1 MDYSSDLL
9 TRIQD
14 LSSQLTPPQEISAL
28 LDFDETEFK
37 ADINTPGHPARRA
50 FMKGYSET
58 ALRLRKQNLE
68 LVDAGSPAAD
78 EACRG
83 YLRRMIREIDI

>member
-14 LSSQLTPPQEISAL
+14 LSTHLTPLPEISPL
-28 LDFDETEFK
+28 LDIDERELR
-37 ADINTPGHPARRA
+37 DDVNTPGHDARRA
-50 FMKGYSET
+50 FMKGYAET
-58 ALRLRKQNLE
+58 ALKLRKQNLE

-83 YLRRMIREIDI
+83 YLKRMIRDIDI

>member
-1 MDYSSDLL
+1 MDYSNDLL
-9 TRIQD
+9 SKIQD
-14 LSSQLTPPQEISAL
+14 LSSNLTPPQEIAAL
-28 LDFDETEFK
+28 LDVDEKELR
-37 ADINTPGHPARRA
+37 DDLDTPGNPARRA

-58 ALRLRKQNLE
+58 ALRLRKQNLA

-83 YLRRMIREIDI
+83 YLARMIRDIDI

>member
-9 TRIQD
+9 TKIQD
-14 LSSQLTPPQEISAL
+14 LSSHLTPPAEISAL

-37 ADINTPGHPARRA
+37 NDINTPGHPARRA
-50 FMKGYSET
+50 FLRGFSET
-58 ALRLRKQNLE
+58 ALRLRKQNID
-68 LVDAGSPAAD
+68 LVNAGSPAAD

-83 YLRRMIREIDI
+83 YMRRMIRDIDI

>member
-1 MDYSSDLL
+1 
-9 TRIQD
+9 
-14 LSSQLTPPQEISAL
+14 
-28 LDFDETEFK
+28 LDFNEKEFL
-37 ADINTPGHPARRA
+37 DDVNTTGHPARRA

-83 YLRRMIREIDI
+83 YLRRMIRDIDI

>member
-1 MDYSSDLL
+1 MDYSDDLL

-14 LSSQLTPPQEISAL
+14 LSSQLTPPMEISVL
-28 LDFDETEFK
+28 LDIDEGEF
-37 ADINTPGHPARRA
+37 AVDLNTRGNPARKA
-50 FMKGYSET
+50 FLKGYASI
-58 ALRLRKQNLE
+58 ALKLRRQNLD

-83 YLRRMIREIDI
+83 YLKKMIRDIDL

>member
-1 MDYSSDLL
+1 M
-9 TRIQD
+9 
-14 LSSQLTPPQEISAL
+14 
-28 LDFDETEFK
+28 DFDEKEFRD
-37 ADINTPGHPARRA
+37 DINTPGNPARRA

-78 EACRG
+78 EACR
-83 YLRRMIREIDI
+83 DT

>member
-9 TRIQD
+9 TKIQD
-14 LSSQLTPPQEISAL
+14 LSSHLTPPVEISAL
-28 LDFDETEFK
+28 LDVDEKELL
-37 ADINTPGHPARRA
+37 DDLNTPGHPARRA

-58 ALRLRKQNLE
+58 ALKLRKQNLD

-83 YLRRMIREIDI
+83 YLKRMIRDIDL

>member
-1 MDYSSDLL
+1 LG
-9 TRIQD
+9 
-14 LSSQLTPPQEISAL
+14 
-28 LDFDETEFK
+28 FDEIEFK
-37 ADINTPGHPARRA
+37 TDINTPGHPARRT

-83 YLRRMIREIDI
+83 YLRRMTRDIDI

>member
-9 TRIQD
+9 IKIQD
-14 LSSQLTPPQEISAL
+14 LSSHLTPLPEISAL
-28 LDFDETEFK
+28 LDIDERELR
-37 ADINTPGHPARRA
+37 DDVNTPGHDARRA
-50 FMKGYSET
+50 FMRGYAET
-58 ALRLRKQNLE
+58 ALKLRKQNLD

-83 YLRRMIREIDI
+83 YLRRMIRDIDI

>member
-14 LSSQLTPPQEISAL
+14 LSSQLTPLPEISAL
-28 LDFDETEFK
+28 LDIDERELR
-37 ADINTPGHPARRA
+37 DDVNTPGHDARRA
-50 FMKGYSET
+50 FMKGYAET
-58 ALRLRKQNLE
+58 ALKLRKQNLE

-83 YLRRMIREIDI
+83 YLKRMIRDIDI

>member
-1 MDYSSDLL
+1 MDYSRDLL
-9 TRIQD
+9 TKIQD
-14 LSSQLTPPQEISAL
+14 LSSQLTPPAEISAL
-28 LDFDETEFK
+28 LDIDETELRT
-37 ADINTPGHPARRA
+37 DLNTPGNPARRA
-50 FMKGYSET
+50 FMRGYAET

-83 YLRRMIREIDI
+83 YLRRMTREIDI

>member
-9 TRIQD
+9 SRIKD

-37 ADINTPGHPARRA
+37 TDINTPGNPARHA
-50 FMKGYSET
+50 FMKGYAET
-58 ALRLRKQNLE
+58 ALRLRQLS
-68 LVDAGSPAAD
+68 LDMVDAGSPAAD

-83 YLRRMIREIDI
+83 YLKRMIRELDI